1 MPSVVTI
8 RRSVMALLSLSV
20 RLWWVSRCP
29 ENRGSQVYT
38 EIDAAFEKVAER
50 VHSRPQLRSAG
61 NKKLSQGLANAESA
75 ANLQRDLSFKL

>member
-1 MPSVVTI
+1 MV
-8 RRSVMALLSLSV
+8 ALSLWV
-20 RLWWVSRCP
+20 RLLIVSRWLEDP
-29 ENRGSQVYT
+29 GSQVYT

-61 NKKLSQGLANAESA
+61 NKQLSQGLTNAASA